1 MTLAFRA
8 DESGEP
14 APATPAEPRDT
25 AAIARLLGPWAVPAV
40 LVDRDARVLAWNRGA
55 AALYGIEEP
64 DALSKPW
71 VELVGEE
78 PGERLASLGPE
89 TLRYEARH
97 RTRSGSV
104 LDVIVTR
111 TDMREPGGTA
121 LLVVID
127 LSASKLL
134 ESSLKR
140 RIADMSVIREID
152 EELHS
157 ARDVTGILRAILVG
171 ATASQGL
178 RFNRAFLFLVDEKRP
193 ELRGRLAI
201 GPANAEEASRIWS
214 ILSRSERKL
223 KDLLRSEE
231 VPIERDDTR
240 VNEIVRAIRVPLDDP
255 NSFLVRA
262 LRAGKTTL
270 VAAGK
275 EVGSDVAV
283 EERLLTQLGVDAF
296 VAVPL
301 VAEGSPVGLLLA
313 DNVFTGRP
321 VDDEDVEV
329 LEVLGMKAALAI
341 ERAHLTRDLEIQV
354 ASLEAANRQIRQSQ
368 ERLLRAER
376 LSAVGEM
383 AARVAHEIRNPLVA
397 IGGFARLLLR
407 DAPPEGDMRENLQVI
422 ASEVRRLEQILRDV
436 LDYSNPM
443 PLRVAA
449 CDLAKIVHEA
459 FELLRWEMDDAHIR
473 ASLDAEAGIP
483 EVQVDRNQVFQAL
496 INVLNNAI
504 HAMPHGGDLTVRVR
518 RRPGWA
524 EVQVADSGV
533 GIDPDVLPKVFE
545 PFFTTRSTGSGLGLT
560 IARHI
565 VQEHRGEIAV
575 ESVAGSGTTF
585 TFRLPVPQE
594 GAGHVENP
602 GR

>member
-1 MTLAFRA
+1 M
-8 DESGEP
+8 
-14 APATPAEPRDT
+14 
-25 AAIARLLGPWAVPAV
+25 
-40 LVDRDARVLAWNRGA
+40 
-55 AALYGIEEP
+55 
-64 DALSKPW
+64 
-71 VELVGEE
+71 
-78 PGERLASLGPE
+78 
-89 TLRYEARH
+89 
-97 RTRSGSV
+97 
-104 LDVIVTR
+104 
-111 TDMREPGGTA
+111 
-121 LLVVID
+121 D
-127 LSASKLL
+127 LTASKSL

-193 ELRGRLAI
+193 EPRGRMAI

-214 ILSRSERKL
+214 ALARSETKL
-223 KDLLRSEE
+223 KELLRNEAAQ
-231 VPIERDDTR
+231 IERDDTR

-255 NSFLVRA
+255 GSFLVRA
-262 LRAGKTTL
+262 LNAGRTTI
-270 VAAGK
+270 VSGGK

-283 EERLLTQLGVDAF
+283 EPRLTAQLGVDAF

-329 LEVLGMKAALAI
+329 LEVLGMKAAFAI
-341 ERAHLTRDLEIQV
+341 ERAHLMRDLEIQV

-407 DAPPEGDMRENLQVI
+407 EAPAQGDMRENLQVI

-443 PLRVAA
+443 PLRVAP
-449 CDLAKIVHEA
+449 CDLAKVVHEA
-459 FELLRWEMDDAHIR
+459 FELLRWEMEEAHIR
-473 ASLDAEAGIP
+473 GSLEADPGIP
-483 EVQVDRNQVFQAL
+483 EVQVDRNQIFQAL
-496 INVLNNAI
+496 INVLNNSI
-504 HAMPHGGDLTVRVR
+504 HAMPQGGELTVRVR
-518 RRPGWA
+518 RLPGWVA
-524 EVQVADSGV
+524 VHVADTGV
-533 GIDPDVLPKVFE
+533 GIDPEVLPKVFE

-565 VQEHRGEIAV
+565 VQEHRGEITV
-575 ESVAGSGTTF
+575 ESIPGTGTTF
-585 TFRLPVPQE
+585 TFRLPVPHE